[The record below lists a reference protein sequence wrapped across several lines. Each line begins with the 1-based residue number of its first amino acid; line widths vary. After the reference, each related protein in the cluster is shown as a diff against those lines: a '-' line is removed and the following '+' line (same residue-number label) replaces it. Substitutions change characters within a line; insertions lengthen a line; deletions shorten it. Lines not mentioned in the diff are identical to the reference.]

1 MAKKEIVAMLLAG
14 GQGSR
19 LKSLTTNIAK
29 PAVPFG
35 GRYRIIDFT
44 LSNCTNSGIDTVGV
58 LTQYRPF
65 ELNSHIGTGAAWDL
79 DFTSGG
85 VYTLPPYVDATS
97 STWYEGTAHAIY
109 RNKDFIEKYDPE
121 YVLILSGDHIYKM
134 NYMKM
139 LEWHKAKAA
148 DCTIA
153 VLEVP
158 WEEASRYGLMNTNKD
173 MEIVEFEEKPE
184 NPKSNLASMG
194 IYIFTWSK
202 LKELFE
208 TAVAQGESIE
218 DFGYNVLPHFIQGE
232 HKVFAYPFKGYWK
245 DVGTIDSYWE
255 ANLEIIDPQHPLKLY
270 DRSWIVYS
278 GTSQQPPQY
287 IAESA
292 VIRNS
297 LITDGCR
304 VFGHVENSVLF
315 PGAIIEEGA
324 VVIDSVIMDGAI
336 VSKDTYIEKAIIGEK
351 TVVPPKTKLGD
362 RLGETVELLVKGD
375 EVHV

>member
-1 MAKKEIVAMLLAG
+1 MEKKEIVAMLLAG

-44 LSNCTNSGIDTVGV
+44 LSNCTNSGIDTIGV

-65 ELNSHIGTGAAWDL
+65 ELNSHIGTGSAWDL
-79 DFTSGG
+79 DLISGG
-85 VYTLPPYVDATS
+85 VYTLPPYVDASS

-139 LEWHKAKAA
+139 LEWHKQQEA

-158 WEEASRYGLMNTNKD
+158 WEEASRYGIMNTNKE

-202 LKELFE
+202 LKKVFE
-208 TAVAQGESIE
+208 DAVEKGESIE
-218 DFGYNVLPHFIQGE
+218 DFGYNVLPHFINGE
-232 HKVFAYPFKGYWK
+232 AKAVAYPFKGYWK
-245 DVGTIDSYWE
+245 DVGTVESYWE
-255 ANLEIIDPQHPLKLY
+255 ANLEIINPQHPLKLY
-270 DRSWIVYS
+270 DRSWVIYS
-278 GTSQQPPQY
+278 GSSQQPPQF
-287 IAESA
+287 IDERAE
-292 VIRNS
+292 IKGS
-297 LITDGCR
+297 LVTDGCR
-304 VFGHVENSVLF
+304 VYGQVENSVLF
-315 PGAIIEEGA
+315 PGVVVEEGA
-324 VVIDSVIMDGAI
+324 VVVDSVIMDNAVISKGA
-336 VSKDTYIEKAIIGEK
+336 VIEKTIVGER
-351 TVVPPKTKLGD
+351 TLVPEKMHLGD
-362 RLGETVELLVKGD
+362 RQSESVELFVKGD
-375 EVHV
+375 ERDV

>member
-79 DFTSGG
+79 DLNEGG
-85 VYTLPPYVDATS
+85 VYTLPPYVDANS

-139 LEWHKAKAA
+139 LDWHKKKGA

-158 WEEASRYGLMNTNKD
+158 WEEASRYGLMNTDKN
-173 MEIVEFEEKPE
+173 MEIIEFEEKPE

-194 IYIFTWSK
+194 IYIFKWSK
-202 LKELFE
+202 LKEVFD
-208 TAVAQGESIE
+208 TAVERGESIE
-218 DFGYNVLPHFIQGE
+218 DFGYNVLPHFIEGDS
-232 HKVFAYPFKGYWK
+232 KVVAYPFKGYWK
-245 DVGTIDSYWE
+245 DVGTVDSYWE
-255 ANLEIIDPQHPLKLY
+255 ANLEIIDPNHPLKLY

-278 GTSQQPPQY
+278 GSSQRPPQY
-287 IAESA
+287 IAAGADVKS
-292 VIRNS
+292 S
-297 LITDGCR
+297 LVTDGCQ
-304 VFGHVENSVLF
+304 VYGTVENSVLF
-315 PGAIIEEGA
+315 PGSIIEEGA
-324 VVIDSVIMDGAI
+324 VVIDSVIMDNAV
-336 VSKDTYIEKAIIGEK
+336 VSKGAKIEKAIIGER
-351 TVVPPKTKLGD
+351 TNVPENMELGD
-362 RLGETVELLVKGD
+362 KLGETVELYVKGD
-375 EVHV
+375 AHNV